1 MDSSSN
7 NPIDF
12 KIGSDNGVSAEIGAG
27 EDAINVSQSD
37 EKSYE
42 VDTDTLEVT
51 TEDDEEGADDAEG
64 VDGADT
70 EGDEESNSEADE
82 EGSKEEITLNDIET
96 FNAEDPENVEQW
108 NKEYLRE
115 GGALNIDRLSQEF
128 WRNIGKDG
136 EGLNEATYD
145 FLASK
150 GISKEDVKKL
160 EATAINERDASST
173 NSVSKHD
180 MELFTV
186 AGGPDELK
194 AALEWGKKG
203 GYSEDQRK
211 KFDKITSGKDLESK
225 KEAVELLMARYQKS
239 DAYKERQAA
248 AAEEAEKASRPTEQR
263 RDATNGRGKPGGN
276 TAKPFA
282 DRKEWSQARKAA
294 GDNIEKLR
302 EVDRRARASGF

>member
-1 MDSSSN
+1 MDNSSN
-7 NPIDF
+7 SPIDF
-12 KIGSDNGVSAEIGAG
+12 KIGSDNGVSAEIGTGDDTIA
-27 EDAINVSQSD
+27 VSHTD
-37 EKSYE
+37 ENSYS
-42 VDTDTLEVT
+42 VDTDTLEVNKDDT
-51 TEDDEEGADDAEG
+51 TGDTA
-64 VDGADT
+64 ADT
-70 EGDEESNSEADE
+70 AGYSNGDQADGSSEDQGTDQTDTEESSSEDVV
-82 EGSKEEITLNDIET
+82 LNDIET
-96 FNAEDPENVEQW
+96 FNAEDPANVEQW

-160 EATAINERDASST
+160 EATAINERDAAVG
-173 NSVSKHD
+173 SVSKHD

-194 AALEWGKKG
+194 AALEWGKQG
-203 GYSEDQRK
+203 GYTEDQRK

-239 DAYKERQAA
+239 DAYKARQAEVA
-248 AAEEAEKASRPTEQR
+248 DAGRPTEQK
-263 RDATNGRGKPGGN
+263 RDATKGRGTPSGN
-276 TAKPFA
+276 SAKPFA
-282 DRKEWSQARKAA
+282 SRKEGSQARKAA
-294 GDNIEKLR
+294 GDDMQKLR